1 MNLKLKV
8 ISACILLSMSV
19 SATQVLAAA
28 STNETTYLVNRG
40 DPQLKVNG
48 KYIDQIIAEVMAK
61 IICRVYPW
69 RLFRRLIFR
78 AQRDTVWQRLP
89 MMSLLPPKPCGELA
103 LSRKLYCS
111 RSNATGRAR

>member
-61 IICRVYPW
+61 NN
-69 RLFRRLIFR
+69 
-78 AQRDTVWQRLP
+78 LP
-89 MMSLLPPKPCGELA
+89 G
-103 LSRKLYCS
+103 LSMAIVQAPYIP
-111 RSNATGRAR
+111 RSAGIRSGNGCQ